1 MKVIC
6 VTGTPGTGKTTVAK
20 KLALKIGFLYLD
32 INGFVSKNKLYS
44 GYDKKRKSKIVDIK
58 KLNKE
63 LVKEI
68 KYFTRARDFFK
79 SHNVKTSNE
88 LAKLAGHDS
97 INTLQLLKTLNS
109 YSLNG
114 YFNYGKTLNNDYI
127 NKLKKIKGMIIDSH
141 LSHYLPKKYVD
152 LCIVTKCGISEL
164 NKRLKKRKYSKAKIK
179 ENLQAEIFDVC
190 RQEALKNKHKVITVD
205 TAKTINITSIAK
217 KLR

>member
-1 MKVIC
+1 
-6 VTGTPGTGKTTVAK
+6 
-20 KLALKIGFLYLD
+20 
-32 INGFVSKNKLYS
+32 
-44 GYDKKRKSKIVDIK
+44 
-58 KLNKE
+58 
-63 LVKEI
+63 
-68 KYFTRARDFFK
+68 
-79 SHNVKTSNE
+79 
-88 LAKLAGHDS
+88 
-97 INTLQLLKTLNS
+97 
-109 YSLNG
+109 
-114 YFNYGKTLNNDYI
+114 
-127 NKLKKIKGMIIDSH
+127 MIIDSH